1 MAKTILQPK
10 HICKGFARTPGF
22 GCGCDSLCWRP
33 GAILGGIWYSA
44 RDAGRP
50 RLPRSPRRHRRLR
63 RSCPVVV
70 RWDSAVGCKVQGLL
84 PRLTGCQSNAW
95 LYGAADLQYDADGT
109 THRKTQQLTMHTRDS
124 PPGVNRNPSLS
135 SLKLIQV
142 SDVFQRH
149 QRVPRKCIAMCVL
162 PTSAEA
168 GRSQRG

>member
-1 MAKTILQPK
+1 VPTEGDRDQETHSEAICNSFATVMQQAKP
-10 HICKGFARTPGF
+10 ICRVTK
-22 GCGCDSLCWRP
+22 SH
-33 GAILGGIWYSA
+33 SMK
-44 RDAGRP
+44 
-50 RLPRSPRRHRRLR
+50 RHTRRLR